1 MAPALVNPLPEPQS
15 TPETPAYADEAAL
28 IERIRAG
35 EREAFRDIV
44 DRYKDRVASV
54 VIGMIGPGD
63 EAEDIG
69 QETFIRFYRSIASF
83 RGDASIATYL
93 HRIAVNLSLNALKRR
108 QRARQRLA
116 PAEPDELASLSATDQ
131 TDRTVLAIEK
141 RRFIQGAIEQLPPAF
156 RSVIVLRLIEG
167 FSTRETADVLD
178 VPLGTVLSR
187 LSRAQSR
194 LRELLNPYLH
204 DDERA

>member
-1 MAPALVNPLPEPQS
+1 MPEPQS